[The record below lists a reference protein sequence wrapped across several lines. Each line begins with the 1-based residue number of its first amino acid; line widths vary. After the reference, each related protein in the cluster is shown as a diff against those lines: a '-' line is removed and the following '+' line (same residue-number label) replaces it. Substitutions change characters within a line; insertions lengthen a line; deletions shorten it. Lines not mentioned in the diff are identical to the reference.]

1 LKRVLLVEG
10 SATLRLVL
18 SKLLRRDNHV
28 LDIAHDYA
36 AGLAKL
42 RAAGAGGEFAAVVIG
57 WPYYTDA
64 AADELLA
71 LLAEGPFADLAVVV
85 MAQEAEPSM
94 RKWAAGRTRTALVLW
109 ENYTEASQSL
119 AKLLAPVG
127 NAYIAQ
133 TTAVVVSDNPIRI
146 LFVDDSPTARVGY
159 RRLLTRNGYQVAC
172 AATVDEGFDLA
183 RREPFDVAIV
193 DYFMP
198 EHNGDELC
206 RRLRDEPETRHI
218 VSMILT
224 GTYSDDVI
232 KESLD
237 AGAVECT
244 FKNEADALFLARVAA
259 ISRTVRVQKSVEGER
274 QRLEGILGS
283 VGDGV
288 YGVDTDGRISFI
300 NPAARRILGLR
311 EDEPLHGRTPQ
322 ELFHYGE
329 EAGMGLD
336 AESNFLQRVYRDGS
350 ALTSWE
356 TTFWNRA
363 GHPVPVE
370 CTVFPLNIENRQE
383 GAVVAFRDISERKTL
398 EDKLRWQASHDPLTE
413 LFNRR
418 YFEEQLENE
427 VQRLRR
433 SNEFSALLYLDLDRF
448 KYINDTAGHTAGDAL
463 LVEVA
468 RLLRS
473 RLRDTDLLA
482 RLGGDEFAIIMRNVD
497 PVSVVAA
504 ANAFLQM
511 LNSSVFG
518 FNGKEYK
525 INASIGV
532 ALFSSPTQSP
542 GEVLANAD
550 IACHAAKNK
559 GRNRAHLFMPEDEQK
574 TTMDYDLG
582 WSTRLREAIDSDG
595 FVLHYQPI
603 IPLVQVDADHALVN
617 GGLWDPAVL
626 ARRTPVCFEVL
637 LRMRGRGHELIS
649 PTAFLPTAE
658 RFNLMQSI
666 DRWVVGRALK
676 ELSGL
681 GAEGSHI
688 TLSVN
693 LSAHSLGDRSM
704 LAAIREALARHHVA
718 PERLLFEITETAAIS
733 NLDAARRFIFE
744 LSRVGCR
751 FALDDF
757 GSGFS
762 SFYHLKHLPVEFIK
776 IDGAFVRGMASD
788 PIDRAM
794 VVSMNDIAHSLGR
807 LTIAEYVEGPEILQQ
822 LKHCSV
828 DYVQGECIG
837 RYFTMPEIRQW
848 IEGSPATLA
857 QGSPAA

>member
-1 LKRVLLVEG
+1 VKRVLLVEG
-10 SATLRLVL
+10 SATLRMVL
-18 SKLLRRDNHV
+18 GKLLRRENHV

-42 RAAGAGGEFAAVVIG
+42 QSGDDGAEYAAVVIG
-57 WPYYTDA
+57 WPYYTDE

-71 LLAEGPFADLAVVV
+71 LLAQGPLARLAVVV
-85 MAQEAEPSM
+85 MAQEAEPAM
-94 RKWAAGRTRTALVLW
+94 RKWAAGRARTALVLW
-109 ENYTEASQSL
+109 ENYTEAGQSL
-119 AKLLAPVG
+119 AKLLAPTG
-127 NAYIAQ
+127 NAYLTQ
-133 TTAVVVSDNPIRI
+133 TATVVVVENPIRV

-159 RRLLTRNGYQVAC
+159 RRLLTREGYLVEC
-172 AATVDEGFDLA
+172 ASTVEEGFDLA
-183 RREPFDVAIV
+183 QREPFDIAIV

-198 EHNGDELC
+198 ESNGDALC
-206 RRLRDEPETRHI
+206 RRLRDDPHTRHV

-259 ISRTVRVQKSVEGER
+259 ISRTVRVQKSVENER

-288 YGVDTDGRISFI
+288 YGVDTDGRISFV
-300 NPAARRILGLR
+300 NPAARRILGFA
-311 EDEPLHGRTPQ
+311 EDEDVIGRTPQ
-322 ELFHYGE
+322 ELFHYDDG
-329 EAGMGLD
+329 AVNAD

-363 GHPVPVE
+363 GHEVPVE
-370 CTVFPLNIENRQE
+370 CTVFPLNIEGRQE

-418 YFEEQLENE
+418 YFEEQLDGE

-433 SNEFSALLYLDLDRF
+433 SNEIGALLYIDLDRF
-448 KYINDTAGHTAGDAL
+448 KYINDTAGHSAGDAL

-468 RLLRS
+468 RLLRT

-497 PVSVVAA
+497 PSSVTGA

-511 LNSSVFG
+511 LNSSVFNC
-518 FNGKEYK
+518 NGKEYK

-532 ALFSSPTQSP
+532 ALFSSRTQSP

-559 GRNRAHLFMPEDEQK
+559 GRNCAHLFMPEDEQK

-582 WSTRLREAIDSDG
+582 WSTRLREAIERDG

-603 IPLVQVDADHALVN
+603 VPLAHVEAGAGCKD
-617 GGLWDPAVL
+617 GGLWDVGAVR
-626 ARRTPVCFEVL
+626 RRTPVCFEVL
-637 LRMRGRGHELIS
+637 LRMRGRGHELIA

-658 RFNLMQSI
+658 RFNLMQAV
-666 DRWVVGRALK
+666 DRWVIGRALS
-676 ELSGL
+676 ELGDLGSSG
-681 GAEGSHI
+681 EHI

-693 LSAHSLGDRSM
+693 LSAHSLGDRSLLAEIRRL
-704 LAAIREALARHHVA
+704 LAAHHVA

-733 NLDAARRFIFE
+733 NLDAARRFIFD

-776 IDGAFVRGMASD
+776 IDGAFVRGMAGD

-807 LTIAEYVEGPEILQQ
+807 QTIAEYVESAEILQQ

-828 DYVQGECIG
+828 DFVQGECIS

-848 IEGSPATLA
+848 LEGNATTLA
-857 QGSPAA
+857 RGSPAA